1 MATVLPAYR
10 NRAATPSTPGTR
22 EIRRREGP
30 NQHVP
35 IGAMT
40 AEVWAGCR
48 EQCLAAGMDDHLAK
62 PVKLECL
69 VQALQKW
76 VPAKHA

>member
-1 MATVLPAYR
+1 
-10 NRAATPSTPGTR
+10 
-22 EIRRREGP
+22 
-30 NQHVP
+30 
-35 IGAMT
+35 MT
-40 AEVWAGCR
+40 AKVLAGCR
-48 EQCLAAGMDDHLAK
+48 EQCLGAGMDDHLAK